1 MKLVTFDEQGAPRL
15 GAMTADESQIVDL
28 QATQVSIN
36 RRPYQPFRS
45 MLALIEKG
53 EGSLDKAR
61 ETVQLSAEGRA
72 PGTVMAAG
80 QVKLMA
86 PIPHPPQM
94 RDAMCFEKHLQ
105 QAMDQAILRQAAATD
120 DPQTA
125 AAEMRASGRFKIPQV
140 WYEQPIYYK
149 ANRFAVTGTG
159 TDVVWPSYSQF
170 MDYEMEFGIFI
181 GKEGKDIPVERA
193 REHIFGFTVFN
204 DFSAR
209 DAQLTEMAAQL
220 GPAKGKD
227 FDNANVIGPCIVTA
241 DEFGDPYDHEMIV
254 RVNGVEMSRGS
265 SSTMHWTFEQLIA
278 HISQSETLH
287 PGEFIG
293 SGTVGDGCGLE
304 HGRSLEAGDVV
315 ELEVSG
321 IGVLRNKVLRN
332 DK

>member
-1 MKLVTFDEQGAPRL
+1 MKLVTFDADGAPRL
-15 GAMTADESQIVDL
+15 GAMTADENHVVDI
-28 QATQVSIN
+28 QAAEVSIN

-45 MLALIEKG
+45 MLALIEG
-53 EGSLDKAR
+53 GPPALDKIRQTLAK
-61 ETVQLSAEGRA
+61 AEAGGA
-72 PGTVMAAG
+72 PLMAMD
-80 QVKLMA
+80 QVRLMA

-105 QAMDQAILRQAAATD
+105 QALEQAVLRQAADAD
-120 DPQTA
+120 DPA
-125 AAEMRASGRFKIPQV
+125 AAAAALRASGRFDIPKV
-140 WYEQPIYYK
+140 WYQQPIYYK

-159 TDVVWPSYSQF
+159 TDVVWPSYSKI

-181 GKEGKDIPVERA
+181 AKSGKDIPADQA
-193 REHIFGFTVFN
+193 RDYIFGYSVFN

-209 DAQLTEMAAQL
+209 DAQMAEMAAQL

-241 DEFGDPYDHEMIV
+241 DEFGDPYDHDMIV
-254 RVNGVEMSRGS
+254 RINGVEVSRGS
-265 SSTMHWTFEQLIA
+265 SATMHWTFEDLIA

-287 PGEFIG
+287 AGEFIG

-304 HGRSLEAGDVV
+304 HGRSLKAGDVV

-321 IGVLRNKVLRN
+321 IGVLRNRVLR
-332 DK
+332 DDA

>member
-1 MKLVTFDEQGAPRL
+1 MKLVTFDADGAPRL
-15 GAMTADESQIVDL
+15 GAMTADENHVVDI
-28 QATQVSIN
+28 QAAEVSIN

-45 MLALIEKG
+45 MLALIEG
-53 EGSLDKAR
+53 GPPALDKIRQTLAK
-61 ETVQLSAEGRA
+61 AEAGGA
-72 PGTVMAAG
+72 PLMAMD
-80 QVKLMA
+80 QVRLMA

-105 QAMDQAILRQAAATD
+105 QALEQAVLRQAADAD
-120 DPQTA
+120 DPPA
-125 AAEMRASGRFKIPQV
+125 AAAALRASGRFDIPKV
-140 WYEQPIYYK
+140 WYQQPIYYK

-159 TDVVWPSYSQF
+159 TDVVWPSYSKI

-181 GKEGKDIPVERA
+181 AKSGKDIPADQA
-193 REHIFGFTVFN
+193 RDYIFGYSVFN

-209 DAQLTEMAAQL
+209 DAQMAEMAAQL

-241 DEFGDPYDHEMIV
+241 DEFGDPYDHDMIV
-254 RVNGVEMSRGS
+254 RINGVEVSRGS
-265 SSTMHWTFEQLIA
+265 SATMHWTFEDLIA

-287 PGEFIG
+287 AGEFIG

-304 HGRSLEAGDVV
+304 HGRSLKAGDVV

-321 IGVLRNKVLRN
+321 IGVLRNRVLR
-332 DK
+332 DDT

>member
-1 MKLVTFDEQGAPRL
+1 MKLVTFDADGAPRL
-15 GAMTADESQIVDL
+15 GAMTADENHVVDV
-28 QATQVSIN
+28 QATEVLLN

-45 MLALIEKG
+45 MLALIEG
-53 EGSLDKAR
+53 GPPALDKIRQTLAK
-61 ETVQLSAEGRA
+61 AEAGGA
-72 PGTVMAAG
+72 PLMAMD
-80 QVKLMA
+80 QVRLMA

-105 QAMDQAILRQAAATD
+105 QAYEQAVLRQAAGAD
-120 DPQTA
+120 DPAATA
-125 AAEMRASGRFKIPQV
+125 AVLRSSGRFDIPKI
-140 WYEQPIYYK
+140 WYQQPIYYK

-159 TDVVWPSYSQF
+159 TDVVWPAYSKI

-181 GKEGKDIPVERA
+181 AKSGKDIPADQA
-193 REHIFGFTVFN
+193 RDYIFGYSVFN

-209 DAQLTEMAAQL
+209 DAQMAEMAAQL

-241 DEFGDPYDHEMIV
+241 DAFGDPYDHDMIV
-254 RVNGVEMSRGS
+254 RINGVEVSRGS
-265 SSTMHWTFEQLIA
+265 SATMHWTFEDLIA

-287 PGEFIG
+287 AGEFIG

-304 HGRSLEAGDVV
+304 HGRSLKAGDVV

-321 IGVLRNKVLRN
+321 IGVLRNRVLR
-332 DK
+332 DDA

>member
-1 MKLVTFDEQGAPRL
+1 MKLVTFDADGAPRL
-15 GAMTADESQIVDL
+15 GAMTADENHVVDV
-28 QATQVSIN
+28 QATEVLLN

-45 MLALIEKG
+45 MLALIEG
-53 EGSLDKAR
+53 GPPALDKIRQTLAK
-61 ETVQLSAEGRA
+61 AEAGGA
-72 PGTVMAAG
+72 PLMAMD
-80 QVKLMA
+80 QVRLMA

-105 QAMDQAILRQAAATD
+105 QALEQAVLRQAADAD
-120 DPQTA
+120 DPA
-125 AAEMRASGRFKIPQV
+125 AAAAALRASGRFDIPKV
-140 WYEQPIYYK
+140 WYQQPIYYK

-159 TDVVWPSYSQF
+159 TDVVWPSYSKI

-181 GKEGKDIPVERA
+181 AKSGKDIPADQA
-193 REHIFGFTVFN
+193 RDYIFGYSVFN

-209 DAQLTEMAAQL
+209 DAQMAEMAAQL

-241 DEFGDPYDHEMIV
+241 DEFGDPYDHDMIV
-254 RVNGVEMSRGS
+254 RINGVEVSRGS
-265 SSTMHWTFEQLIA
+265 SATMHWTFEDLIA

-287 PGEFIG
+287 AGEFIG

-304 HGRSLEAGDVV
+304 HGRSLKAGDVV

-321 IGVLRNKVLRN
+321 IGVLRNRVLR
-332 DK
+332 DDA

>member
-1 MKLVTFDEQGAPRL
+1 MKLVTFDADGAPRL
-15 GAMTADESQIVDL
+15 GAMTADENHVVDI
-28 QATQVSIN
+28 QAAEVSIN

-45 MLALIEKG
+45 MLALIEG
-53 EGSLDKAR
+53 GPPALDKIRQTLAK
-61 ETVQLSAEGRA
+61 AEAGGA
-72 PGTVMAAG
+72 PLMAMD
-80 QVKLMA
+80 QVRLMA

-105 QAMDQAILRQAAATD
+105 QALEQAVLRQAADAD
-120 DPQTA
+120 DPA
-125 AAEMRASGRFKIPQV
+125 AAAAALRASGRFDIPKV
-140 WYEQPIYYK
+140 WYQQPIYYK

-159 TDVVWPSYSQF
+159 TDVVWPSYSKI

-181 GKEGKDIPVERA
+181 AKSGKDIPADQA
-193 REHIFGFTVFN
+193 RDYIFGYSVFN

-209 DAQLTEMAAQL
+209 DAQMAEMAAQL

-241 DEFGDPYDHEMIV
+241 DEFGDPYDHDMIV
-254 RVNGVEMSRGS
+254 RINGVEVSRGS
-265 SSTMHWTFEQLIA
+265 SATMHWTFEDLIA

-287 PGEFIG
+287 AGEFIG

-304 HGRSLEAGDVV
+304 HGRSLKAGDVV

-321 IGVLRNKVLRN
+321 IGVLRNRVLR
-332 DK
+332 DDT